1 MVNAAEEARRSAQA
15 ALTEADWQ
23 EQRASAE
30 AIYGERQDREPDSP
44 ACCVGHLNL
53 KSMATDRLPPAVS
66 LVHQASTASP
76 QLLGCIVARGMLQ
89 GHCLAN

>member
-30 AIYGERQDREPDSP
+30 AIYGER
-44 ACCVGHLNL
+44 
-53 KSMATDRLPPAVS
+53 
-66 LVHQASTASP
+66 
-76 QLLGCIVARGMLQ
+76 
-89 GHCLAN
+89 